1 MLSRR
6 SQIEKATYCM
16 IPFIGNGSWES
27 NEEAP
32 LGKKFTSLSSSVGGD
47 RGTDSRDPLRQ
58 KIDRVSV
65 IIHRTLGRKVSRTWF
80 LA

>member
-1 MLSRR
+1 MNLGNIMLSRR

-27 NEEAP
+27 KEEAP

-47 RGTDSRDPLRQ
+47 RGTDSRD
-58 KIDRVSV
+58 
-65 IIHRTLGRKVSRTWF
+65 TLEAENR
-80 LA
+80 